1 MVEDSAARRVFAN
14 SNCGPSAISSQPFV
28 AINLPSPPWSE
39 TIGRRHESS
48 LVSDGDDHMNSQ
60 PISVATIKKW
70 EAIACDRLNHV
81 LVVYKRDDGLFSVDV
96 FEVLDVFENEVGTQ
110 CLHALSLATKYNGPQ
125 FLQSPSPS
133 AAVAGR
139 AAEYVVEIPL
149 DSIIESHRYQFGT
162 GLNDLDILR
171 YYESVAKVRQRQPIQ
186 RASRSTA
193 GLERLPDFSKSTDK
207 GTSELF
213 RPRMGCMM
221 LLLYASALF
230 GFALWMF

>member
-1 MVEDSAARRVFAN
+1 MVENSAARRVFAN
-14 SNCGPSAISSQPFV
+14 SNCGQSAISSQPFV
-28 AINLPSPPWSE
+28 AINLPSPLWSE

-48 LVSDGDDHMNSQ
+48 LVSDGDDHMHSQ

-70 EAIACDRLNHV
+70 EAIACDRLNHA

-110 CLHALSLATKYNGPQ
+110 CLHALSLVTKYNGPQ
-125 FLQSPSPS
+125 FLQSPS

-149 DSIIESHRYQFGT
+149 GSIVESHRYQFGT
-162 GLNDLDILR
+162 GLNDLDIRR
-171 YYESVAKVRQRQPIQ
+171 YDESVAKVRQRQPIH
-186 RASRSTA
+186 RASRSTV
-193 GLERLPDFSKSTDK
+193 GLDRLPDFSKSTDR